1 MTERD
6 SDEKTSASTPIVF
19 ISYASQDAAVANAIT
34 EALERCSLRCW
45 IAPRDVM
52 PGAPYAGQIIHAID
66 AAKASVL
73 ILSKDAASSPHVLR
87 EVERSASKRHPI
99 VSLRIDQVSLP
110 ADLEY
115 FVMASHWLDASA
127 GDMDRAM
134 PKLVA
139 AVQVAVNASA
149 AVSADAPTPATS
161 PVSAPSTRKLALVLA
176 SGVGLGLLGLAV
188 DRLWLSNR
196 RAVAIPV
203 AAPVVSAPVSVPAAP
218 TIPDKSVAVLPF
230 VDMSEKKN
238 QEYFS
243 DGLSEELIDMLVK
256 IPDLRVPARTSSFY
270 FKGKQATIADIAKV
284 LGVAHVLEGSVR
296 KSGNHLRITAQLV
309 RADSGY
315 HLWSETY
322 DRQLD
327 DIFNVQ
333 DEIATAVVGALK
345 LKLLDVPTAKDRQTT
360 NPAAHDQYLIGRRLL
375 AGGNYAVDRNAAE
388 AFRRAVNLDP
398 NYASAWAGLAE
409 ATLDALDADSTLV
422 AEFNAMRQEA
432 QTAADKAI
440 ALRPDLPDGY
450 IARGYIRSID
460 LKDFRGADQD
470 FRRALSIEPENSE
483 ALFRYSNSV
492 LMPTGRLDEAVA
504 MATRAVKSDP
514 LNADAWAR
522 LGGNQF
528 YRGDYLAA
536 RESWQRSLEINPQ
549 QSWVASSV
557 AYTFLLVGEPA
568 KALPIAQRAS
578 SEVFR
583 LQGAAL
589 AEHDLGN
596 VKEAEQRLSEL
607 IAKSADSGAYQI
619 AEVYAWWADKDNAFQ
634 WLDRASVQ
642 HDGGLILVKVDP
654 LLKSIRPDPRFKA
667 FLRKMNLP
675 E

>member
-99 VSLRIDQVSLP
+99 VSLRIDQVPLP

-139 AVQVAVNASA
+139 AVQVAVNAPA